1 MEAGA
6 RSTRLRSL
14 TISPA
19 AFEWFAYAAFAALF
33 LIVVSGATVRLTG
46 SGLGCENWPNCGDT
60 FLPPKEYNALIEF
73 GNRGAGFTVGLTTLV
88 AAAVAF
94 RVPGMPRWL
103 LWSAVALPFTVL
115 AQGVLGGITVLL
127 ELHPLIVM
135 GHFLLSLVALAV
147 AVVVVQGARDLARGV
162 ADETPIGSAWL
173 ALALVP
179 AAAALVVSGTL
190 VTAAGPHSGGEEIVR
205 FGNLVEA
212 VHIHIGA
219 TAVFGIAFLALLA
232 LLVVERPSLGARAPP
247 RDARH
252 GGLGARR
259 RACRPRGAQA
269 PSPPPVDWASSQ
281 GISASRAAR
290 RCAAPCSS
298 PRFVGGTTARRARRS
313 PRASS
318 PRAGAPSGS
327 PTSIPRSSTTSR
339 RSGRTCGSRR
349 A

>member
-6 RSTRLRSL
+6 RTERLRSL
-14 TISPA
+14 TVSPA

-46 SGLGCENWPNCGDT
+46 SGLGCENWPSCGET
-60 FLPPKEYNALIEF
+60 FLPPKDYNAYVEF
-73 GNRGAGFTVGLTTLV
+73 GNRVAGFVVGLATL
-88 AAAVAF
+88 AAAAAAF

-115 AQGVLGGITVLL
+115 AQGVLGGITVML

-147 AVVVVQGARDLARGV
+147 AVVVVQGARDLARG
-162 ADETPIGSAWL
+162 ATAEKPIGSAWL

-205 FGNLVEA
+205 FGNIVEA

-219 TAVFGIAFLALLA
+219 TAIFGIAFLGLLAVLVAERGRARVELRLAGIALA
-232 LLVVERPSLGARAPP
+232 LLLAQMVVGEIQWREALPW
-247 RDARH
+247 
-252 GGLGARR
+252 GLVLLHVTLAT
-259 RACRPRGAQA
+259 AVWVVVVAL
-269 PSPPPVDWASSQ
+269 
-281 GISASRAAR
+281 AAR
-290 RCAAPCSS
+290 IVLRH
-298 PRFVGGTTARRARRS
+298 RARL
-313 PRASS
+313 P
-318 PRAGAPSGS
+318 
-327 PTSIPRSSTTSR
+327 
-339 RSGRTCGSRR
+339 
-349 A
+349 

>member
-6 RSTRLRSL
+6 RTERLRSL
-14 TISPA
+14 TVSPA

-46 SGLGCENWPNCGDT
+46 SGLGCENWPSCGET
-60 FLPPKEYNALIEF
+60 FLPPKDYNAYVEF
-73 GNRGAGFTVGLTTLV
+73 GNRVAGFVVGLATL
-88 AAAVAF
+88 AAAAAAF

-115 AQGVLGGITVLL
+115 AQGVLGGITVML

-147 AVVVVQGARDLARGV
+147 AVVVVQGARDLVRG
-162 ADETPIGSAWL
+162 ATAEEPIGSAWL

-205 FGNLVEA
+205 FGNIVEA

-219 TAVFGIAFLALLA
+219 TAIFGVAFLGLLAVLVAERRRARVELRLAGIALALLLAQMVVGEIQWREA
-232 LLVVERPSLGARAPP
+232 LPWGLVLLHVTLATAVWVVVV
-247 RDARH
+247 A
-252 GGLGARR
+252 L
-259 RACRPRGAQA
+259 
-269 PSPPPVDWASSQ
+269 
-281 GISASRAAR
+281 AAR
-290 RCAAPCSS
+290 IVLRH
-298 PRFVGGTTARRARRS
+298 RARL
-313 PRASS
+313 P
-318 PRAGAPSGS
+318 
-327 PTSIPRSSTTSR
+327 
-339 RSGRTCGSRR
+339 
-349 A
+349 

>member
-6 RSTRLRSL
+6 RTERLRSL
-14 TISPA
+14 TVSPA

-46 SGLGCENWPNCGDT
+46 SGLGCENWPSCGET
-60 FLPPKEYNALIEF
+60 FLPPKDYNAYVEF
-73 GNRGAGFTVGLTTLV
+73 GNRVAGFVVGLATL
-88 AAAVAF
+88 AAAAAAF

-115 AQGVLGGITVLL
+115 AQGVLGGITVML

-147 AVVVVQGARDLARGV
+147 AVVVVQGARDLVRG
-162 ADETPIGSAWL
+162 ATAEDPIGSAWL

-205 FGNLVEA
+205 FGNIVEA

-219 TAVFGIAFLALLA
+219 TAIFGIAFLGLLAVLVAERRRARVELRLAGVALA
-232 LLVVERPSLGARAPP
+232 LLLAQMVVGEIQWREALPW
-247 RDARH
+247 
-252 GGLGARR
+252 GLVLLHVTLAT
-259 RACRPRGAQA
+259 AVWVVVVAL
-269 PSPPPVDWASSQ
+269 
-281 GISASRAAR
+281 AAR
-290 RCAAPCSS
+290 IVLRH
-298 PRFVGGTTARRARRS
+298 RARL
-313 PRASS
+313 P
-318 PRAGAPSGS
+318 
-327 PTSIPRSSTTSR
+327 
-339 RSGRTCGSRR
+339 
-349 A
+349 